1 MENDLVQIPL
11 EMGVRAKN
19 AHGPVG
25 ENGPPLDEYSDSN
38 EKTVEKGG
46 ILVAQMT
53 GLRRNPES
61 W

>member
-1 MENDLVQIPL
+1 MENDFVQIPRDM
-11 EMGVRAKN
+11 EVRAKN

-25 ENGPPLDEYSDSN
+25 ENGPPQDEYSDSD

-46 ILVAQMT
+46 ILVAQIT